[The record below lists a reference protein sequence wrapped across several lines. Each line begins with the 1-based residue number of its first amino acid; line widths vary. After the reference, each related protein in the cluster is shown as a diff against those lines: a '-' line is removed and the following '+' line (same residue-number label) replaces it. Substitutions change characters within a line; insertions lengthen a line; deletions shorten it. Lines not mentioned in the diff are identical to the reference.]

1 MNRYRGKLRRA
12 RQELLLAR
20 LIPNLLTLA
29 AISAGLTAI
38 RFALHDEFPMSVA
51 MIVLAAAIDGID
63 GRVARMLKSESALGA
78 ELDSLADFL
87 NFGVV
92 PGMILYVWIEQH
104 DVGGIWIAVLIYVI
118 CCVLRLARFNV
129 DARDPER
136 SGSARFF
143 TGVPAPAG
151 ALLAL
156 LPLYVDMALT
166 DYGPMPGPMVSAYLV
181 AVGGL
186 MISRLPTY
194 SFKTLRVSTENARF
208 ILVGCMIPVA
218 ALFTYPW
225 LTLIAVDILYL
236 IGIAAAWRSAR
247 RGRKDEETHHGT

>member
-1 MNRYRGKLRRA
+1 MERRSKLRRV
-12 RQELLLAR
+12 RHDLLAVR
-20 LIPNLLTLA
+20 LIPNLMTLA
-29 AISAGLTAI
+29 AICAGLTAV
-38 RFALHDEFPMSVA
+38 RFALNDEFPMAVA
-51 MIVLAAAIDGID
+51 MIVLAAAIDGLD
-63 GRVARMLKSESALGA
+63 GRIARMLKSESELGA

-92 PGMILYVWIEQH
+92 PGLVLYVWIEQQ

-136 SGSARFF
+136 SKVARFF

-156 LPLYVDMALT
+156 LPLYVDMALA
-166 DYGPMPGPMVSAYLV
+166 DYGPVPGPLVSAYLV

-194 SFKTLRVSTENARF
+194 SFKTLRVSAENARF

-218 ALFTYPW
+218 ALLTYPW

-247 RGRKDEETHHGT
+247 RDRKNEDSHHGT